1 MSNAYHSFMIRFWRL
16 SAGERRIMIQHL
28 QTGEQ
33 ARMLTLEAALAWL
46 GDRADA
52 AAGAVF
58 DAAADAGPQNSA
70 PPTGSNPTPAAT
82 APNVDGPC

>member
-33 ARMLTLEAALAWL
+33 ARVLTLEDALVWL
-46 GDRADA
+46 GDRAE
-52 AAGAVF
+52 V
-58 DAAADAGPQNSA
+58 AADAGPHNSA
-70 PPTGSNPTPAAT
+70 PPAGSNPTPAAT
-82 APNVDGPC
+82 APKVDEPC